1 MFCFDL
7 FLCDWKLVVQIF
19 SHNLG
24 YFFSISQFA
33 SQKKE
38 KGRRGGKG
46 QVHKN
51 EQDKIHKPVHEF

>member
-1 MFCFDL
+1 M
-7 FLCDWKLVVQIF
+7 QIF

-51 EQDKIHKPVHEF
+51 EQDKIHKPVHEFWGKRSLNR